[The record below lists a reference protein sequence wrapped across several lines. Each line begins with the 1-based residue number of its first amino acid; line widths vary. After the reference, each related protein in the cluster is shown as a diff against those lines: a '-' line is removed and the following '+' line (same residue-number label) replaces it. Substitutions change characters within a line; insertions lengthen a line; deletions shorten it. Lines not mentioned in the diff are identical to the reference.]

1 MYDPVKH
8 TRGFGGMRPPR
19 HDVRRW
25 VKWPRYIR
33 IQRQRASLWMR
44 LRVPPSINQF
54 SNTLERN
61 QAHALF
67 RLLWKYRPETR
78 KDKQARLQKEA
89 KERAEEM
96 EVSHRVHSTL

>member
-54 SNTLERN
+54 TNTLERN

-78 KDKQARLQKEA
+78 KDKQVRLQKEA
-89 KERAEEM
+89 EERAKEM
-96 EVSHRVHSTL
+96 EVSHRPHLVI